1 MAGDMQKLLKW
12 LGLVFVLVMLVVSI
26 HTVCAAERDVGS
38 SVLNR
43 IKKRGTL
50 IAGTA
55 GNMPPF
61 NMTTKEGKIIGL
73 DADLAKIIAAAMDVK
88 LELKA
93 MDFAKLLPALGAGE
107 VDMVLSSMTMTPE
120 RNMQFAFV
128 GPYFLSGKS
137 FLAREQNTK
146 VVQAQTSQDI
156 NSPDVTLAALK
167 GSTSQSFVEEVTPKA
182 KFIPVQD
189 YDEAVQLVALGEV
202 DALVADYPFC
212 AVSVFRYPD
221 KGLVAMSKPLTYEP
235 LGIAVAPHDTLLIN
249 WLTNLFLTLEGS
261 GQLEKL
267 QARWFRNGDWL
278 QQLP

>member
-1 MAGDMQKLLKW
+1 
-12 LGLVFVLVMLVVSI
+12 MLIVSA
-26 HTVCAAERDVGS
+26 HWVSAAEKDVGS

-50 IAGTA
+50 IVGTA

-61 NMTTKEGKIIGL
+61 NMTTKDGKIIGF

-88 LELKA
+88 LELQA
-93 MDFAKLLPALGAGE
+93 MDFAKLLPALEAGE

-120 RNMQFAFV
+120 RNLKVAFV

-167 GSTSQSFVEEVTPKA
+167 GSTSQSFVGEVTPKA

-189 YDEAVQLVALGEV
+189 YDEAVQLVVLGEV

-235 LGIAVAPHDTLLIN
+235 LGIAVPPQDSLLIN
-249 WLTNLFLTLEGS
+249 WLSNLLLTLEGS

-267 QARWFRNGDWL
+267 QRRWFRKGDWL